1 MAGLNPDLGKRR
13 RQKTWAD
20 PAVDLKV
27 LTSDLGTQ
35 LEYGFTY
42 LGITHIRSAHGK
54 NGPSVHTT
62 SAGTDTHRPMCVD
75 LMPWVRDRGV
85 YAQQKG
91 WGQGGPGLQLTC
103 RMGISLSSAR
113 HSSSRRA
120 LGHGQCS
127 TGSSVADPYLSR
139 ALQAVP
145 TPGLPRSLLWA
156 LLSQPTSPSAAL
168 MLFQHSLAAPL
179 ASS

>member
-1 MAGLNPDLGKRR
+1 
-13 RQKTWAD
+13 
-20 PAVDLKV
+20 
-27 LTSDLGTQ
+27 
-35 LEYGFTY
+35 
-42 LGITHIRSAHGK
+42 
-54 NGPSVHTT
+54 
-62 SAGTDTHRPMCVD
+62 
-75 LMPWVRDRGV
+75 MPWVRDRGV

-120 LGHGQCS
+120 RGHGQCS

-179 ASS
+179 ASSWAGSVLSPCPPPRAHPEEQHSLFYTIGLDLRVLLPPFFPASQPCPCFKNSAMCHLLPPPRIRVLRPRPM

>member
-1 MAGLNPDLGKRR
+1 MC
-13 RQKTWAD
+13 
-20 PAVDLKV
+20 
-27 LTSDLGTQ
+27 
-35 LEYGFTY
+35 
-42 LGITHIRSAHGK
+42 AHRK
-54 NGPSVHTT
+54 NGPRVHTT

-120 LGHGQCS
+120 RGHGQCS
-127 TGSSVADPYLSR
+127 TGSRPGSQQSPPLGPHPQPPQEPPLRPPISVHLFLCCPH
-139 ALQAVP
+139 AVP
-145 TPGLPRSLLWA
+145 AQPCSPASLFLGRVCPLSLPA
-156 LLSQPTSPSAAL
+156 SQCPP
-168 MLFQHSLAAPL
+168 
-179 ASS
+179 